1 MALGEAGLASEIK
14 TSLLPAPPDHSQQ
27 DSSALADH
35 QCRAEEVSYQGL
47 SVHTQIHGCTH
58 VYMDTHSLLHSEPLP
73 SLVGQLGAGS
83 WL

>member
-47 SVHTQIHGCTH
+47 SVHTHRYMGAHTYTWVHTRVHGHT
-58 VYMDTHSLLHSEPLP
+58 LP
-73 SLVGQLGAGS
+73 APF
-83 WL
+83 